1 MKRKMEKG
9 KQHLDDFLRDTLN
22 SLPNAPVA
30 GFEKL
35 EQRMAAKHHRGVL
48 LLFLIP
54 FLASGIYWLS
64 TLNEADLVAEP
75 PMPDAIAQPANPN
88 QIAEPLV
95 PAEEALAVEVERLKP
110 QIAPAIPPSAEVKT
124 SAVAVSN
131 STSRVAENNGVA
143 EEVVLPEETSSAAES
158 QETLVAAESS
168 VAEETTQV
176 AANETEVPAQEE
188 PMTSEEYVAPAVEQA
203 VSEEQDYLA
212 IMTTQ
217 PSAETVTTSSAENAK
232 VALTASPI
240 MANTSRWSVHANF
253 YPNYTFRDLQV
264 KSEYKNVVDER
275 YTAIVNESERG
286 GFAFN
291 AGVAVRY
298 NLGNDLFISSGLGYI
313 EMKVTGNY
321 DYSIYEN
328 VAITKNETQLI
339 GKTEG
344 ETYTQTTKINQ
355 GIIQA
360 YRYVQ
365 VPLHLSYQPWATN
378 KLRLIIEGGVSYV
391 RFISADGT
399 TIDPI
404 TMVPHELSDLEFNQN
419 LGSFDFKIGFAYFVS
434 QQVSLGLEPSLMYF
448 SNSIYSESNPLYVV
462 PWSVGVN
469 FNVALR
475 LY

>member
-1 MKRKMEKG
+1 MEKG
-9 KQHLDDFLRDTLN
+9 KQHLDDYLRDTLN

-64 TLNEADLVAEP
+64 TLNEADLVVQP
-75 PMPDAIAQPANPN
+75 PMPDTIAQPANSN
-88 QIAEPLV
+88 QIAEPLR
-95 PAEEALAVEVERLKP
+95 PAKEDLAVEVERPKP
-110 QIAPAIPPSAEVKT
+110 QAATAIQPSVVGIT

-131 STSRVAENNGVA
+131 ATPSAAENIGVV
-143 EEVVLPEETSSAAES
+143 EEVVLTEERSIAAES
-158 QETLVAAESS
+158 QETQDASESGVAD
-168 VAEETTQV
+168 ETTQV
-176 AANETEVPAQEE
+176 APNETEAVAQDEPIAPVEYVVPAEE
-188 PMTSEEYVAPAVEQA
+188 QTE
-203 VSEEQDYLA
+203 SEEQDYLA
-212 IMTTQ
+212 VMATQ
-217 PSAETVTTSSAENAK
+217 STPETVTINSAENAK
-232 VALTASPI
+232 VTLAASPI
-240 MANTSRWSVHANF
+240 SANTSRWSVHANF
-253 YPNYTFRDLQV
+253 YPNYTFRELHV
-264 KSEYKNVVDER
+264 KSEYQSVVDER

-291 AGVAVRY
+291 AGIAVRY

-321 DYSIYEN
+321 DYSIYEC
-328 VAITKNETQLI
+328 VAITKTQGILV
-339 GKTEG
+339 GKTSSDTYQK
-344 ETYTQTTKINQ
+344 ETKVNK

-360 YRYVQ
+360 YRYLQ
-365 VPLHLSYQPWATN
+365 VPLHLSYQPWATD

-419 LGSFDFKIGFAYFVS
+419 LGTFDFKIGFAYFVN

-448 SNSIYSESNPLYVV
+448 SNSIYAESNPLYVV